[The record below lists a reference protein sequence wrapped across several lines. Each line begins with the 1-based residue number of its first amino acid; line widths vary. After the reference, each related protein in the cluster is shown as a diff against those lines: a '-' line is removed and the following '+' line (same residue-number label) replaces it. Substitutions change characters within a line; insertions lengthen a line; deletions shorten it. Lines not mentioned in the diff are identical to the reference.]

1 MNTKL
6 QLMIKWLG
14 MIFALS
20 ISAFWALYAMR
31 FTGLAFFVILLI
43 SIVFLPIHKKWRT
56 VIISWALFLIVTLIP
71 IDVRFDKNPEINP
84 RVLPIL
90 WGLPS
95 EQGQALIDRGDV
107 FAGGDLVTS
116 WVPKWA
122 LVI

>member
-1 MNTKL
+1 M
-6 QLMIKWLG
+6 
-14 MIFALS
+14 
-20 ISAFWALYAMR
+20 
-31 FTGLAFFVILLI
+31 
-43 SIVFLPIHKKWRT
+43 
-56 VIISWALFLIVTLIP
+56 TLIP